1 LQAGGH
7 ANGIDS
13 DPGLPAAVARL
24 NPFPLLGALWQIFV
38 ALKGTIVDVD
48 DPHYSVSVQIS

>member
-1 LQAGGH
+1 L
-7 ANGIDS
+7 
-13 DPGLPAAVARL
+13 LPLSLLVCLLARI
-24 NPFPLLGALWQIFV
+24 NPFPLLGAFWKIFV